1 MHSLAMTLGQH
12 ALVLKEFS
20 INNQGPEY
28 VHIVARKGG
37 LIAWLLTMLGIDAT
51 TTFRVFADRIEFE
64 EGSLSGKLSTTMP
77 LRSISI
83 ATCGYT
89 KPFLYIV
96 LAIVMVMLAI
106 PTFGITLIFAGL
118 FIFGYFYH
126 KALVISAVSHSGWS
140 AAICFKRSVIE
151 GVKIEYEQAQAA
163 I

>member
-64 EGSLSGKLSTTMP
+64 AGSLSGKLHTTMP
-77 LRSISI
+77 LRSIS
-83 ATCGYT
+83 T
-89 KPFLYIV
+89 
-96 LAIVMVMLAI
+96 
-106 PTFGITLIFAGL
+106 
-118 FIFGYFYH
+118 
-126 KALVISAVSHSGWS
+126 SD
-140 AAICFKRSVIE
+140 
-151 GVKIEYEQAQAA
+151 
-163 I
+163 